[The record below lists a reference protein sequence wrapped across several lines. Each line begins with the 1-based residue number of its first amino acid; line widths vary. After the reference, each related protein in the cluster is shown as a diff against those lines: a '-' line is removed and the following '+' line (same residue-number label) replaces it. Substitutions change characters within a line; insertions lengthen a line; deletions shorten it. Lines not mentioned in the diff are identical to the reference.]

1 MLDDA
6 AQLVDELAE
15 IGQRIVLA
23 ESCTGGLVAA
33 ELTKIPGV
41 SDWLCGSAVSY
52 RSATKSKW
60 LGVDPQILEAHSSV
74 SSAVTSEMAK
84 GVLERTPEASIAA
97 AITGHLGPEAP
108 SGLDGVVFTALAV
121 RRDDQ
126 LEVLQVI
133 RHRLT
138 CEHREARQLEAA
150 KLLLRQ
156 LIQHVRSC
164 RSAT

>member
-33 ELTKIPGV
+33 ELAKIPGV
-41 SDWLCGSAVSY
+41 SDWLCGSAVTY
-52 RSATKSKW
+52 RSVTKTNW
-60 LGVDPQILEAHSSV
+60 LAVDPQLLEAHGAV

-97 AITGHLGPEAP
+97 AVTGHLGPDAP

-138 CEHREARQLEAA
+138 SEHRESRQLEAA
-150 KLLLRQ
+150 KIVLRQ
-156 LIQHVRSC
+156 LIQHVRGC
-164 RSAT
+164 RTAT